1 MSMQVSAL
9 LTGNVA
15 QKQHKGA
22 WKIVDNGY
30 LNWSTTVPPF
40 KNPLTYR
47 QLRWSK
53 WLESMRKDVECVF
66 GILKGRCRILKVG
79 IRVHGIEA
87 TDNIWLTCCALHNM
101 LLCPF
106 RGCRPHCSRKDLT
119 FLSGQRSGR
128 FL

>member
-22 WKIVDNGY
+22 WKTVDNGC

-66 GILKGRCRILKVG
+66 GILKGRFRVLKTG
-79 IRVHGIEA
+79 IRLHGAEA
-87 TDNIWLTCCALHNM
+87 ADNIWCTCCALHNM
-101 LLCPF
+101 LLEID
-106 RGCRPHCSRKDLT
+106 GLT
-119 FLSGQRSGR
+119 
-128 FL
+128 